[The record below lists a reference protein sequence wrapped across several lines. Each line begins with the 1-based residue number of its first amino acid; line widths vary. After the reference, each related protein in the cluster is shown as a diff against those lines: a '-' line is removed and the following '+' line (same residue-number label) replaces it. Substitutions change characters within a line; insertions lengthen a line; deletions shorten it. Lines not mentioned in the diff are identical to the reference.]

1 MHVTTHTE
9 PISLLAAAL
18 ANNGVLADYLN
29 ILRGMKNQMDHVQ
42 SFLDAHIN
50 FLEEVHKEKSGESS
64 NGEAADSDKQT
75 GPMKFKCSKF
85 TLSVSI

>member
-18 ANNGVLADYLN
+18 SNSDVLDDYLN

-42 SFLDAHIN
+42 SFLDAHIG
-50 FLEEVHKEKSGESS
+50 FLEEIHKEKPGDSS
-64 NGEAADSDKQT
+64 YKEAAGSYMQA
-75 GPMKFKCSKF
+75 GPMKF
-85 TLSVSI
+85 IY